1 MIKQILLWLGSAA
14 LTALLLIGFG
24 AMTGCYVA
32 PIQHEVTHKSPPKP
46 VPPKK
51 DWAVCPDFDVIGYC
65 HRTAFNNCRNRGNGI
80 VKCERKLIK
89 CARRVCS
96 YE

>member
-24 AMTGCYVA
+24 AMTGCQVQ
-32 PIQHEVTHKSPPKP
+32 PIQHKVTHAPAVPPPPK
-46 VPPKK
+46 VVFR
-51 DWAVCPDFDVIGYC
+51 VCPDFDEIGYC
-65 HRTAFNNCRNRGNGI
+65 HRTAFNKCRERGYGI
-80 VKCERKLIK
+80 RRCERKLIQ
-89 CARRVCS
+89 CVRRVCT